1 MAQAPCFFYQLASA
15 RVNEIKVFGI
25 FLLCHCETG
34 FYFAPFPEELAIQFW
49 RNWRINFDRATLN
62 YSYLLST
69 AERQSPELFSFQLA
83 YINPKE

>member
-34 FYFAPFPEELAIQFW
+34 FYFAPFPEELAIQL
-49 RNWRINFDRATLN
+49 ILK
-62 YSYLLST
+62 
-69 AERQSPELFSFQLA
+69 ELA
-83 YINPKE
+83 D